1 MNKIKIITDS
11 AATLSSEIIEKNN
24 IGIVDLKVIW
34 PEENIN
40 GSIKSKDLFKKM
52 REAQTEVAPKTSQP
66 SVGDFKKAFE
76 EAFKTC
82 EEIVCVTIST
92 GISGTF
98 NSASQAVKF
107 LPKEKQDK
115 VSVVDSFSVDGAEG
129 MITLKAVELAEKGI
143 EREEIVSRLEDFK
156 KYVKVVG
163 FPGDPKWIERNGRL
177 SHTGADLI
185 RSLEKI
191 GIRPVLTLKKGVVAV
206 TSIKFKA
213 KNKADSVFKEL
224 KADIKEKEAVVT
236 IAHADMIS
244 VAQELKERLLEECPK
259 VKVLFIED
267 VNPIIGCHLG
277 PDSIICCYYLKENDV
292 L

>member
-143 EREEIVSRLEDFK
+143 EREEIVSRLEEFK
-156 KYVKVVG
+156 KHVKVVG

-185 RSLEKI
+185 RNLEKI

-213 KNKADSVFKEL
+213 KNKADSVFREL

>member
-98 NSASQAVKF
+98 NSASQAIKF

-143 EREEIVSRLEDFK
+143 EREEIVSRLEEFK
-156 KYVKVVG
+156 KHVKVVG

-185 RSLEKI
+185 RNLEKI

-213 KNKADSVFKEL
+213 KNKADSVFREL

>member
-213 KNKADSVFKEL
+213 KNKADSVFREL

>member
-11 AATLSSEIIEKNN
+11 AATLSQELIEKNN

-40 GSIKSKDLFKKM
+40 GSIRSSDLFKKM

-98 NSASQAVKF
+98 NSASQAIKF

-129 MITLKAVELAEKGI
+129 MIALKAVELAEKGI
-143 EREEIVSRLEDFK
+143 EREQIVSQLEEFK
-156 KYVKVVG
+156 KNVKVVG

-177 SHTGADLI
+177 SHAGADVI
-185 RSLEKI
+185 RNLEKL

-213 KNKADSVFKEL
+213 KNKADSVFREL
-224 KADIKEKEAVVT
+224 KDGIKEKEAFVT
-236 IAHADMIS
+236 ISHADMIS
-244 VAQELKERLLEECPK
+244 VAQELEKRLLEDCPNI
-259 VKVLFIED
+259 KVLFIED
-267 VNPIIGCHLG
+267 INPIIGCHLG

>member
-143 EREEIVSRLEDFK
+143 EREEIVSRLEEFK
-156 KYVKVVG
+156 KHVKVVG

-185 RSLEKI
+185 RNLEKI

-213 KNKADSVFKEL
+213 KNKADSVFREL

-244 VAQELKERLLEECPK
+244 VAQELKERLIEECPK